1 MAQVLES
8 ISPIDTFKPLQIVL
22 CERLNRNLYFC
33 SDIDLVVVG
42 KWSDPPLYTLYEELL
57 KSEIP
62 KPDEIVVLDKA
73 AVSRL
78 VFLVIKIVT
87 VL

>member
-1 MAQVLES
+1 M
-8 ISPIDTFKPLQIVL
+8 QIVL
-22 CERLNRNLYFC
+22 CERLNLKLYFC

-73 AVSRL
+73 AVSWL
-78 VFLVIKIVT
+78 MLLAIKIVT
-87 VL
+87 EV